1 MTNDRT
7 PQQQQSADA
16 QRQASGQQNRQA
28 QDQRVPDRPAEHTG
42 VGRDRAKPDL
52 AQGIDPGGI
61 RPGVSSDGDAQ
72 DI

>member
-1 MTNDRT
+1 MAQDRT
-7 PQQQQSADA
+7 PQQQSDNTSRPAPD
-16 QRQASGQQNRQA
+16 QQNRQA
-28 QDQRVPDRPAEHTG
+28 GDERVPTRPAEHTG
-42 VGRDRAKPDL
+42 VGRDRAKPGI